1 MQIKSTPISG
11 LLEIIPKVHSD
22 PRGWFLELFKEESFK
37 QVSPAIKF
45 VQENLSFSQKG
56 VLRGLHLQLPP
67 FQQAKLVT
75 VISGRVLD
83 IVVDLRK
90 GSTTFGESFRLEL
103 SGMQHNILLVPE
115 GFAHGFVALEDSYF
129 YYKCSSVYNP
139 GSETGIIWNDAQ
151 LKIDWGIDN
160 PILSEKD
167 TVLPTLDEL
176 LRKSVISP
184 S

>member
-1 MQIKSTPISG
+1 MQINSTPIPG

-22 PRGWFLELFKEESFK
+22 DRGWFLELFKEESFK
-37 QVSPAIKF
+37 KVHPTIKF

-75 VISGRVLD
+75 VISGKVMD

-90 GSTTFGESFRLEL
+90 GSATFGQTYRLVL
-103 SGMQHNILLVPE
+103 SGTEHNILLVPE

-129 YYKCSSVYNP
+129 YYKCSSVYHP
-139 GSETGIIWNDAQ
+139 ESETGIIWNDPQ
-151 LKIDWGIDN
+151 LKIDWETDN

-167 TVLPTLDEL
+167 TVLPTLEEL